1 MAAEKVERTVGLT
14 VASSGS
20 SKVVERVVRM
30 ERLRVVLRDETTAVS

>member
-20 SKVVERVVRM
+20 SKVVERVVR
-30 ERLRVVLRDETTAVS
+30 RDQKKVAPSAV